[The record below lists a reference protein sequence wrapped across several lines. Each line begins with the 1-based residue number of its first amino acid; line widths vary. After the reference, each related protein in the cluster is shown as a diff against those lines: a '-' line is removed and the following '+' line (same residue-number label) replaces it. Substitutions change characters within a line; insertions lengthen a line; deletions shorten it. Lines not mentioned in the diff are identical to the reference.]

1 MTNPKRGRPSDY
13 SFQVAISICARLAE
27 GTRDLA
33 EQVAQGAVPIRA
45 VGGAEDGSL
54 GTNAFAILE
63 AIESLDSAGGV
74 LVLVD
79 LGSAVLSAET
89 ALEQLT
95 PEKRER
101 VRLADAPF
109 VEGAVAAAVEASVGS
124 ELEAVLATAEAARG
138 QGKLG

>member
-1 MTNPKRGRPSDY
+1 M
-13 SFQVAISICARLAE
+13 SIGLVLVSHSSRLAE

-63 AIESLDSAGGV
+63 AIESLDSAGGI
-74 LVLVD
+74 LLLVD

>member
-1 MTNPKRGRPSDY
+1 MS
-13 SFQVAISICARLAE
+13 VALVLVSHSARLAE

-74 LVLVD
+74 LLLVD

-95 PEKRER
+95 PEKRDR

>member
-1 MTNPKRGRPSDY
+1 LS
-13 SFQVAISICARLAE
+13 VALVLVSHSARLAE

-33 EQVAQGAVPIRA
+33 EQVAQGAVAIRA

-89 ALEQLT
+89 ALDQLA

>member
-1 MTNPKRGRPSDY
+1 LS
-13 SFQVAISICARLAE
+13 VALVLVSHSARLAE

-33 EQVAQGAVPIRA
+33 EQVAQGAVPIRV

-74 LVLVD
+74 LLLVD

>member
-1 MTNPKRGRPSDY
+1 MS
-13 SFQVAISICARLAE
+13 VALVLVSHSARLAE

-63 AIESLDSAGGV
+63 AIESLDSAGGI
-74 LVLVD
+74 LLLVD